1 MARRFGRTNSRDE
14 KNSRRL
20 STSARTRN
28 GRTEK
33 LKVSSVLQ
41 LQRDYGNA
49 ALQRMYAAGALQAK
63 LKIGQP
69 GDTYEREADSVA
81 DRVMRMPDP
90 AISRAQEKDETVQ
103 ARPLAGGIAPLM
115 RKQPEEE
122 EVKKKPEK
130 EEEKPQAQLLQ
141 PQAREE
147 EEVRKK
153 GLGKEDED
161 PVQKK
166 QLQRKQEEEEVQK
179 QPEKEEKPVQAKAGG
194 HPLGGITPAA
204 AKGIENIRGGG
215 QPLSQASR
223 AFFEPRFGADF
234 STVRVHTGGDAAYL
248 ARSINARAFTTGRDV
263 VFGAGQY
270 APESTAGKRL
280 MAHELTHVVQQG
292 GKVSR
297 GAKPA
302 AAIQRFAFIN
312 ENQVAP
318 NPPGLTPGMKSMATD
333 NLVRNYLNM
342 QEFKNHAAKQT
353 DYLGNLQGAVKTG
366 TWLRFSPLGMNILGE
381 DHTQVEFSAVAPS
394 VGTKNFIYEQFSSD
408 VMVKGS
414 SLKAAYEKVN
424 ALEFKRLKIEN
435 EIDKQKFG
443 SESLFPKMG
452 YGMTLAIPYFEKKQ
466 PISDLTSSGY
476 VGKPI
481 QRYLAIA
488 WGYSKDNLRIFKAI
502 KAASAWVAGQA
513 ISLAAT
519 VKSVLGPGA
528 AKLVELILKLI
539 AWAVGVLAQFP
550 PKKAQL
556 AVVHETVS
564 AKLDPFIT
572 SLPVDGYIGDEL
584 VKPANAGFFS
594 PLAQFG
600 KAFSEAMAERAAM
613 EKSSRLSEAER
624 KKLMAAQTT
633 SEAEKMKLFD
643 QWRNH
648 YFEDE
653 VKSAAKRG
661 VRYAGM
667 GKAHLDYL
675 KGVGL
680 PSNAY
685 PYDMVTVDIAKF
697 EALTKKLAQQ
707 AKTP

>member
-1 MARRFGRTNSRDE
+1 MARRFGRSNRREE
-14 KNSRRL
+14 KSSSRL
-20 STSARTRN
+20 SRSALAKN

-33 LKVSSVLQ
+33 AKVSSVLQ
-41 LQRDYGNA
+41 VQRDYGNVA
-49 ALQRMYAAGALQAK
+49 VQRMYAAGALQAK

-69 GDTYEREADSVA
+69 GDRYEREADSLA
-81 DRVMRMPDP
+81 DRVMHMPDP
-90 AISRAQEKDETVQ
+90 AISRAEEQDEAVQ
-103 ARPLAGGIAPLM
+103 VRPLADNIGPLM
-115 RKQPEEE
+115 RKQSEEE

-130 EEEKPQAQLLQ
+130 EEGEPI
-141 PQAREE
+141 
-147 EEVRKK
+147 
-153 GLGKEDED
+153 
-161 PVQKK
+161 QKK
-166 QLQRKQEEEEVQK
+166 QLQRKQEEEEVRQ
-179 QPEKEEKPVQAKAGG
+179 QPEKEEAPVQAKAEG
-194 HPLGGITPAA
+194 HHSGGIAPAA
-204 AKGIENIRGGG
+204 AKGIQDIRGGG
-215 QPLSQASR
+215 QPLPQTSR

-234 STVRVHTGGDAAYL
+234 SKVRLHTGSNAAHL
-248 ARSINARAFTTGRDV
+248 ARSINAKAFTVGRDV

-270 APESTAGKRL
+270 APGSNAGKRL

-292 GKVSR
+292 GKGAR
-297 GAKPA
+297 GSTPA

-318 NPPGLTPGMKSMATD
+318 NTPGLTPGMKAMATD
-333 NLVRNYLNM
+333 SLVRNYLSM
-342 QEFKNHAAKQT
+342 QEFKKHADKQT
-353 DYLGNLQGAVKTG
+353 DYLGNLQGAVKPG
-366 TWLRFSPLGMNILGE
+366 TWLRFNPVGMNILGE

-414 SLKAAYEKVN
+414 SLNTAYEKVN
-424 ALEFKRLKIEN
+424 ELEFKKLKIEN

-452 YGMTLAIPYFEKKQ
+452 FGMTLAIPYFEKRQ
-466 PISDLTSSGY
+466 PVSDLTSSGY

-488 WGYSKDNLRIFKAI
+488 WGCSKDNLRILNAI

-513 ISLAAT
+513 LSLAAT
-519 VKSVLGPGA
+519 VKSILGPA
-528 AKLVELILKLI
+528 AAMLVELILKLI
-539 AWAVGVLAQFP
+539 AWAVGVLAKFP
-550 PKKAQL
+550 PKKLQL
-556 AVVHETVS
+556 SVVHEAV
-564 AKLDPFIT
+564 AAQLDPFIT

-584 VKPANAGFFS
+584 VKPANAGLFS
-594 PLAQFG
+594 PLAQFS
-600 KAFSEAMAERAAM
+600 KAFSETMVEQAAM

-680 PSNAY
+680 PANAY
-685 PYDMVTVDIAKF
+685 PYDMVNIDIAKF

>member
-1 MARRFGRTNSRDE
+1 MARRFGGSSRRDE
-14 KNSRRL
+14 KNSSRL
-20 STSARTRN
+20 SKPAQTRN

-33 LKVSSVLQ
+33 PKVSSVLQ
-41 LQRDYGNA
+41 LQNDYGNA
-49 ALQRMYAAGALQAK
+49 ALQRMYAAGSLQAK

-69 GDTYEREADSVA
+69 GDKYEREADSVA

-90 AISRAQEKDETVQ
+90 AISRVEEKDETVQ
-103 ARPLAGGIAPLM
+103 ARPLADGMAPLM

-122 EVKKKPEK
+122 VKKKPEM
-130 EEEKPQAQLLQ
+130 EEEKP
-141 PQAREE
+141 
-147 EEVRKK
+147 
-153 GLGKEDED
+153 
-161 PVQKK
+161 VQKK
-166 QLQRKQEEEEVQK
+166 PLQRKQEEEEVRK
-179 QPEKEEKPVQAKAGG
+179 QPEKEEQPVQAKAGG
-194 HPLGGITPAA
+194 HHSGGGTPAVA
-204 AKGIENIRGGG
+204 NGLENIRGGG

-223 AFFEPRFGADF
+223 AFFEPRFGTDF
-234 STVRVHTGGDAAYL
+234 SKVRVHTGNNAAHL
-248 ARSINARAFTTGRDV
+248 ARSINAKAFTAGRDV
-263 VFGAGQY
+263 VFGDGQY
-270 APESTAGKRL
+270 APESNEGKRL

-292 GKVSR
+292 GKVSQ
-297 GAKPA
+297 GSKPA
-302 AAIQRFAFIN
+302 PAIQRFAFIN

-318 NPPGLTPGMKSMATD
+318 NTPGLTPDMKTMATD
-333 NLVRNYLNM
+333 SLVRNYLSM
-342 QEFKNHAAKQT
+342 QEFKKHAAKQT
-353 DYLGNLQGAVKTG
+353 DYLGNLKGAVKTG
-366 TWLRFSPLGMNILGE
+366 TWLRFNPAGMNILGE

-414 SLKAAYEKVN
+414 SMKAAYEKVN
-424 ALEFKRLKIEN
+424 ELEFKKLKIEN

-452 YGMTLAIPYFEKKQ
+452 FGMTLALPYFEKRQ

-476 VGKPI
+476 VGKPV

-488 WGYSKDNLRIFKAI
+488 WGYSKDNLQILNTI

-513 ISLAAT
+513 LSLAAT
-519 VKSVLGPGA
+519 VKSILGPAA

-539 AWAVGVLAQFP
+539 AWAVGILAQFP

-556 AVVHETVS
+556 AVVHEAVT

-572 SLPVDGYIGDEL
+572 ALPVDGYIGDEL
-584 VKPANAGFFS
+584 VKPANAGLFS

-600 KAFSEAMAERAAM
+600 KAFSETMTERAAM

-685 PYDMVTVDIAKF
+685 PYDMVNVDIAKF